1 MYPNIFHFNNTT
13 ILFWYLIP
21 VVPPFKIQLHTG
33 AEMTEVLKNV
43 EEVIDGFS
51 TKLKVEYDDQD
62 LKGLMD
68 TAQREKLSSSQVPE
82 IVVEQTRKDDK
93 GNEEKEQVFSKFIFS
108 DLYYYL
114 FCKDWRDVVR
124 NWII

>member
-1 MYPNIFHFNNTT
+1 M
-13 ILFWYLIP
+13 
-21 VVPPFKIQLHTG
+21 
-33 AEMTEVLKNV
+33 LKNA

-82 IVVEQTRKDDK
+82 IVVEKMRKDDK
-93 GNEEKEQVFSKFIFS
+93 GKEEKEQVFSKFIFI

-114 FCKDWRDVVR
+114 FCKD
-124 NWII
+124 

>member
-1 MYPNIFHFNNTT
+1 M
-13 ILFWYLIP
+13 
-21 VVPPFKIQLHTG
+21 
-33 AEMTEVLKNV
+33 LKNA

-62 LKGLMD
+62 FKGLMD

-82 IVVEQTRKDDK
+82 IVVEQMRKDDK
-93 GNEEKEQVFSKFIFS
+93 GKEEKEQVFSKLIFI

-114 FCKDWRDVVR
+114 FCKD
-124 NWII
+124 

>member
-1 MYPNIFHFNNTT
+1 M
-13 ILFWYLIP
+13 
-21 VVPPFKIQLHTG
+21 
-33 AEMTEVLKNV
+33 LKNA

-51 TKLKVEYDDQD
+51 MKLKVEYDDQD

-68 TAQREKLSSSQVPE
+68 TVQHEKLLSSQVPE
-82 IVVEQTRKDDK
+82 IVVEQMRKDDK

-114 FCKDWRDVVR
+114 FCKD
-124 NWII
+124 

>member
-1 MYPNIFHFNNTT
+1 
-13 ILFWYLIP
+13 
-21 VVPPFKIQLHTG
+21 
-33 AEMTEVLKNV
+33 MTEVLKNA

-51 TKLKVEYDDQD
+51 TKLKVDYDDQD

-82 IVVEQTRKDDK
+82 IVVEQMRKDDK
-93 GNEEKEQVFSKFIFS
+93 GKEEKEQVFSKLIFI

-114 FCKDWRDVVR
+114 FCKD
-124 NWII
+124 

>member
-1 MYPNIFHFNNTT
+1 
-13 ILFWYLIP
+13 
-21 VVPPFKIQLHTG
+21 
-33 AEMTEVLKNV
+33 MTEVLKNA

-68 TAQREKLSSSQVPE
+68 IAQHEKLSSSQVPE
-82 IVVEQTRKDDK
+82 IVVEQMRKDDK
-93 GNEEKEQVFSKFIFS
+93 GNEEKEQVFSKLIFI

-114 FCKDWRDVVR
+114 FCKD
-124 NWII
+124 

>member
-1 MYPNIFHFNNTT
+1 
-13 ILFWYLIP
+13 
-21 VVPPFKIQLHTG
+21 
-33 AEMTEVLKNV
+33 MTEVLKNA

-82 IVVEQTRKDDK
+82 IVVEKMRKDDK
-93 GNEEKEQVFSKFIFS
+93 GKEEKEQVFSKFIFI

-114 FCKDWRDVVR
+114 FCKD
-124 NWII
+124 

>member
-1 MYPNIFHFNNTT
+1 M
-13 ILFWYLIP
+13 
-21 VVPPFKIQLHTG
+21 
-33 AEMTEVLKNV
+33 LKNA

-51 TKLKVEYDDQD
+51 TKLKVKYDDQD

-68 TAQREKLSSSQVPE
+68 TVQCEKLSSSQVTE
-82 IVVEQTRKDDK
+82 IVVEQMRKDDK

-114 FCKDWRDVVR
+114 FCKD
-124 NWII
+124 

>member
-1 MYPNIFHFNNTT
+1 M
-13 ILFWYLIP
+13 
-21 VVPPFKIQLHTG
+21 
-33 AEMTEVLKNV
+33 LKNA

-51 TKLKVEYDDQD
+51 TKLKVKYDDQD

-68 TAQREKLSSSQVPE
+68 TVQHEKLSSSQVPE
-82 IVVEQTRKDDK
+82 IVVEQMRKVNK

-114 FCKDWRDVVR
+114 FCKD
-124 NWII
+124 

>member
-1 MYPNIFHFNNTT
+1 
-13 ILFWYLIP
+13 
-21 VVPPFKIQLHTG
+21 
-33 AEMTEVLKNV
+33 MTEVLKNA

-51 TKLKVEYDDQD
+51 MKLKVEYDDQD

-68 TAQREKLSSSQVPE
+68 TAQHEKLSSGRVPE
-82 IVVEQTRKDDK
+82 IVVEQMRKDDK

-114 FCKDWRDVVR
+114 FCKD
-124 NWII
+124 

>member
-1 MYPNIFHFNNTT
+1 M
-13 ILFWYLIP
+13 
-21 VVPPFKIQLHTG
+21 
-33 AEMTEVLKNV
+33 LKNA

-51 TKLKVEYDDQD
+51 MKLKVEYDDQD

-93 GNEEKEQVFSKFIFS
+93 GMKKRNKFLVSLFLVIYIIIYFVRIEEM
-108 DLYYYL
+108 L
-114 FCKDWRDVVR
+114 
-124 NWII
+124 

>member
-1 MYPNIFHFNNTT
+1 M
-13 ILFWYLIP
+13 
-21 VVPPFKIQLHTG
+21 
-33 AEMTEVLKNV
+33 LKNA

-51 TKLKVEYDDQD
+51 TKLKVKYDDQD

-68 TAQREKLSSSQVPE
+68 TVQHEKLSSSQVPK

-114 FCKDWRDVVR
+114 FCKD
-124 NWII
+124 

>member
-1 MYPNIFHFNNTT
+1 M
-13 ILFWYLIP
+13 
-21 VVPPFKIQLHTG
+21 
-33 AEMTEVLKNV
+33 LKNA

-51 TKLKVEYDDQD
+51 TKLKVEYD

-82 IVVEQTRKDDK
+82 IVVEQMRKDDK
-93 GNEEKEQVFSKFIFS
+93 GNEEKEQVFSKLIFI

-114 FCKDWRDVVR
+114 FCKD
-124 NWII
+124 

>member
-1 MYPNIFHFNNTT
+1 M
-13 ILFWYLIP
+13 
-21 VVPPFKIQLHTG
+21 
-33 AEMTEVLKNV
+33 LKNA
-43 EEVIDGFS
+43 EEVIEGFS

-62 LKGLMD
+62 LKGLMEM
-68 TAQREKLSSSQVPE
+68 AHEKFSFSQVPE

-114 FCKDWRDVVR
+114 FCKD
-124 NWII
+124 

>member
-1 MYPNIFHFNNTT
+1 M
-13 ILFWYLIP
+13 
-21 VVPPFKIQLHTG
+21 
-33 AEMTEVLKNV
+33 LKNA

-51 TKLKVEYDDQD
+51 MKLKVKYDDQD

-68 TAQREKLSSSQVPE
+68 TVQHEKLSSSQVPK

-114 FCKDWRDVVR
+114 FCKD
-124 NWII
+124 